1 MKTKENSEEILSSLA
16 NQGFR
21 MTRLRKAIIGVF
33 TGNGLPMSADELMEI
48 LRAGNT
54 AFNKTTVYR
63 EISFLKER
71 GVIQEIQFL
80 HERVKR
86 YELASLEHH
95 HHLVCLRCNRVEDI
109 VLENDLAEQ
118 EKSILN
124 SKGFKVTN
132 HMLEFHGICRGCHS

>member
-21 MTRLRKAIIGVF
+21 ITRLRKAIIGVF

-48 LRAGNT
+48 LRSGNT

-80 HERVKR
+80 HERLKR

-118 EKSILN
+118 ERSILN

-132 HMLEFHGICRGCHS
+132 HMLEFHGICRGCHR

>member
-16 NQGFR
+16 DQGFR
-21 MTRLRKAIIGVF
+21 ITRLRKAIIGVF
-33 TGNGLPMSADELMEI
+33 TGNWLPMSAEELMDI

-95 HHLVCLRCNRVEDI
+95 HHLVCLRCNSVEDI

-118 EKSILN
+118 ERSILN

-132 HMLEFHGICRGCHS
+132 HMLEFHGICRGCHR

>member
-1 MKTKENSEEILSSLA
+1 MKKSSEEILSSLA
-16 NQGFR
+16 DQGFR

-33 TGNGLPMSADELMEI
+33 TGNSLPMSADELMDI

-54 AFNKTTVYR
+54 AFNRTTVYR
-63 EISFLKER
+63 EIGFLKDR

-86 YELASLEHH
+86 YELASLDHH
-95 HHLVCLRCNRVEDI
+95 HHLVCLRCKKVEDI
-109 VLENDLAEQ
+109 VLENDLADQ
-118 EKSILN
+118 ERSILN

-132 HMLEFHGICRGCHS
+132 HMLEFHGICRGCYR